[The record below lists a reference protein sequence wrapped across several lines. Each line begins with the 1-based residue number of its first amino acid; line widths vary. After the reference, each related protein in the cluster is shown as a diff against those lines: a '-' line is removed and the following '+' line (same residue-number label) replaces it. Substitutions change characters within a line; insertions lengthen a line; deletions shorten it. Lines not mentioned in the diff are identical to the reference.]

1 MIRNIA
7 KYNSTKFK
15 RIVLKLNKSLKPFI
29 YQIKAVCNVWTATE
43 LRMRWEVFEVMEER
57 PSNRLLINRIT
68 VYS

>member
-29 YQIKAVCNVWTATE
+29 YQIKAACNVLTATE
-43 LRMRWEVFEVMEER
+43 LRIRWEVFEVMEER
-57 PSNRLLINRIT
+57 PSKS
-68 VYS
+68 Y